1 MRGLHFFANVC
12 ELNVSSNSILTMS
25 GLEGLRQLESLN
37 MSCNKL
43 TRIFCLANISR
54 TLKHLNLSHNR
65 IVSLMPMEEFADI
78 SVLEK
83 LDLTDNYIGEM
94 NNIKA
99 LSKYGNLRELSFQK
113 AGDESK
119 GSNPICDFFNYRDTI
134 NLYLPQLNIVDGL
147 NHQASPGAAN
157 QRRDDRIYN
166 NAALSDSPKL

>member
-1 MRGLHFFANVC
+1 MRGLHLFSNVR

-78 SVLEK
+78 SVLEV
-83 LDLTDNYIGEM
+83 LDLTDNYIGELT
-94 NNIKA
+94 NIKA
-99 LSKYGNLRELSFQK
+99 LSKYGNLRELSF
-113 AGDESK
+113 
-119 GSNPICDFFNYRDTI
+119 
-134 NLYLPQLNIVDGL
+134 
-147 NHQASPGAAN
+147 
-157 QRRDDRIYN
+157 
-166 NAALSDSPKL
+166 